1 MFNEC
6 LIHLCNCTCL
16 NMLHMLNY
24 MLIKHKIFFKC
35 FSCSQK
41 VFLFWKMSKISNN
54 CVTLFWRLA
63 SRVKPVACPSHE
75 LIQKVFATHWR
86 VKSPNHEKDLE
97 IFPKSGFLNFSW
109 LCLVTCSRVEAPV
122 TWCTQNVSCLPL
134 RLRHGWTFQLQKTL
148 RKVFPIFVSWVL
160 VTC

>member
-1 MFNEC
+1 MSMFNKC
-6 LIHLCNCTCL
+6 LIHLYDCTWL
-16 NMLHMLNY
+16 NMLHMLKY
-24 MLIKHKIFFKC
+24 ILIKHKNIFEC
-35 FSCSQK
+35 FSCFWK

-63 SRVKPVACPSHE
+63 SWVKPVACPNRE
-75 LIQKVFATHWR
+75 LIQKVFATHWW

-97 IFPKSGFLNFSW
+97 IFPKSGFLNFSR
-109 LCLVTCSRVEAPV
+109 LCLA
-122 TWCTQNVSCLPL
+122 TQNVSCLPL
-134 RLRHGWTFQLQKTL
+134 RLPHGWTFQLQKTL